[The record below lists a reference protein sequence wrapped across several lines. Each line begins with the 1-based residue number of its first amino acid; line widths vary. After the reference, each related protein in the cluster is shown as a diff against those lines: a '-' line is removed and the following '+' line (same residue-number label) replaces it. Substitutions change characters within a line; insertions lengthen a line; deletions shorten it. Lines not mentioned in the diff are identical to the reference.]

1 MIACCNVLSDLYAMG
16 ITHIDNVLMILGV
29 CLSMNEKQR
38 EVVTREMMKGF
49 NDKAIEAKT
58 LVTGGQTVMN
68 PFPMIGGTA
77 ISTILRE
84 KVIFPNYAK
93 VGYDVL
99 LTKPIGTQVAVNL
112 MQWRNADNE
121 KWKKCLEFV
130 TDDEVFEINTIA
142 IESMSRLNKLGA
154 ELMHKYKVG
163 ACTDV
168 TGFGLRGHAENL
180 ILAQKESMSMII
192 NKIPILF
199 KTDLIS
205 ENILDFG
212 LLGGYSAETSGG
224 LLILIDENNSDSYI
238 KEMIQSN
245 QWCWKIGKL
254 VEGDR
259 KVIFNDNPEVESVS
273 LASLSNLK
281 GGTKF

>member
-1 MIACCNVLSDLYAMG
+1 MG

-29 CLSMNEKQR
+29 CLSMNEKQK
-38 EVVTREMMKGF
+38 EIVTREMMKGF

-99 LTKPIGTQVAVNL
+99 ITKPIGTQVAVNL
-112 MQWRNADNE
+112 MQWRNSDNE

-180 ILAQKESMSMII
+180 ILAQKESMSMVI

-199 KTDLIS
+199 KTDIIS
-205 ENILDFG
+205 EKVLDFG

-224 LLILIDENNSDSYI
+224 LLILIDENNSENYI
-238 KEMIQSN
+238 KEMIQNN

-259 KVIFNDNPEVESVS
+259 KVFFNDNPEVESIS
-273 LASLSNLK
+273 LTSLLNLK